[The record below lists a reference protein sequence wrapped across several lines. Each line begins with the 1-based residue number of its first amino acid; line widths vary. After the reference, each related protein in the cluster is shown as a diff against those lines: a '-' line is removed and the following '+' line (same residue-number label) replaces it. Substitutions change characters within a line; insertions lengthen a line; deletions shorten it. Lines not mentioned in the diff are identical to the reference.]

1 MSDKEGYFPPNTS
14 QKTIDDTLY
23 TDYGTYNEYEALE
36 SDLKALDN
44 QKGEDNE
51 WCRCDGWMHFDAF

>member
-51 WCRCDGWMHFDAF
+51 